1 VPRRTCREADVN
13 LFVYG
18 TLRDPAQV
26 RRLTGR
32 QFVTQPAVLRG
43 YRRCEPPGSYAYIT
57 PDPSSEVHGQILR
70 NVDAAAV
77 QAFDAY
83 EDEGRLYRRV
93 AVWVTLAGGDEP
105 AEAYVARAPVPR
117 SASEQA

>member
-1 VPRRTCREADVN
+1 VN

-18 TLRDPAQV
+18 TLRDAGRV

-32 QFVTQPAVLRG
+32 DFVGEPAVLRG
-43 YRRCEPPGSYAYIT
+43 YRRCEPPGSHAYIT
-57 PDPSSEVHGQILR
+57 PDPSGEVCGQILR
-70 NVDAAAV
+70 DVDAAAV

-93 AVWVTLAGGDEP
+93 AVRVTVAGRDEP
-105 AEAYVARAPVPR
+105 AEAYVGWAPVPR
-117 SASEQA
+117 TESEQP